1 MRNERGM
8 MNDEWWMMNDE
19 RWTMSQIDKI
29 KRFIIDPIQW
39 IVWALF
45 SADGILIKQS
55 LKKPEVKPAKAPY
68 H

>member
-1 MRNERGM
+1 
-8 MNDEWWMMNDE
+8 MNDEQWA
-19 RWTMSQIDKI
+19 MSQIDKI
-29 KRFIIDPIQW
+29 KRFIIGPIQW

-55 LKKPEVKPAKAPY
+55 LKKPGVKPAKAPY

>member
-1 MRNERGM
+1 
-8 MNDEWWMMNDE
+8 MNDE
-19 RWTMSQIDKI
+19 RWTMNDEQWAMSQIDKI
-29 KRFIIDPIQW
+29 KRFIIGPIQW

-55 LKKPEVKPAKAPY
+55 LKKPGVKPAKAPY